1 MKVAAIVW
9 DTVRELLYRK
19 TLVVYVGMVTL
30 THLVFALVMSSGAAE
45 GFLSGLRMTPGGPP
59 APGGTY
65 GDPGL
70 EAFVRTLQLVVAATL
85 YSSGILLSV
94 FATAS
99 LVPRMLE
106 KGYIDLLLS
115 KPVARPVLLLS
126 RYLGGLLV
134 ATATLLYLVLGL
146 AGILALRT
154 GVWNGGLVLSGLVMA
169 LCFASLLGFLVL
181 AGVIL
186 RSTTASLM
194 LIAGLFVAGLILRPL
209 HAALAGPLADG
220 GGAGR
225 LAARAVVEALYHALP
240 RTSDFGGAVSAL
252 ILGRGEIAWG
262 PMLGST
268 ASGAA
273 ALALAILWF
282 SRQDY

>member
-9 DTVRELLYRK
+9 DTARELLYRK
-19 TLVVYVGMVTL
+19 TLLVYVGMVTL
-30 THLVFALVMSSGAAE
+30 THLMFALIMGSGAAE
-45 GFLSGLRMTPGGPP
+45 GFLSSLNMSPGGPQD
-59 APGGTY
+59 PGGSF
-65 GDPGL
+65 GAEGL
-70 EAFVRTLQLVVAATL
+70 VPFVRTLQLVVAATL
-85 YSSGILLSV
+85 YAFGILLSV

-134 ATATLLYLVLGL
+134 AAATLLYLVLGL

-154 GVWNGGLVLSGLVMA
+154 GVWNGGLVLSGLVMT
-169 LCFASLLGFLVL
+169 LCFASLLGYLVL
-181 AGVIL
+181 AGVVL

-194 LIAGLFVAGLILRPL
+194 LVAGLFVAGIVLGPL
-209 HAALAGPLADG
+209 HAALAGPFADG
-220 GGAGR
+220 GGAGW

-240 RTSDFGGAVSAL
+240 RTSDFGGAVSVL

-262 PMLGST
+262 PMLGSA
-268 ASGAA
+268 ASGAV
-273 ALALAILWF
+273 ALALAVLWF